1 MRKFMVL
8 MAFAISLSGCV
19 TAAQNKAEVQ
29 NNSSDRMTVGKAER
43 EIRVGMTNAEVAE
56 VLGSPNVVTTDDNRN
71 EVWVYDKI
79 STNSAYSTS
88 KSGIL
93 SLILGRSSGASETN
107 QKTLTII
114 VKFNAQHKVR
124 DFAYHMSSF

>member
-1 MRKFMVL
+1 VRKFMVF
-8 MAFAISLSGCV
+8 MAFAISLSGCASA
-19 TAAQNKAEVQ
+19 TKNMAEVQ
-29 NNSSDRMTVGKAER
+29 DNSSDRVTVGKVER
-43 EIRVGMTNAEVAE
+43 EIRIGMTNAQVAE

-71 EVWVYDKI
+71 EVWVYDKV
-79 STNSAYSTS
+79 STNNAYSTS

-93 SLILGRSSGASETN
+93 SLILGTSSGASSSN